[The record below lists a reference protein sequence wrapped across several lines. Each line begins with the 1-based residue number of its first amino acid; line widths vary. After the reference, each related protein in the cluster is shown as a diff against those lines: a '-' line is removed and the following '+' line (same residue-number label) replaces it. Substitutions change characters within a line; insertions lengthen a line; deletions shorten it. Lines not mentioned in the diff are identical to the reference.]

1 MQLVICAFP
10 GTGKSTISNDA
21 EKYGLI
27 RAHVHYD
34 DRDGVSIDLLKS
46 DKPAVFDSDSSIFP
60 KENFPQN
67 YIEHIKYILSWKE
80 DCVVMVSSHDNV
92 REALREAGIDY
103 ILVYPQRELKGDY
116 LERYVS
122 RGSPEAFVTMMDNK
136 WNDFIDSCEADPST
150 SKRVLSEGEF
160 LVDKIEEL
168 KKFWPA
174 APAVSNEAFP
184 TAVISGT
191 ESIGDIVC
199 DAEGKPVAGWGPNG
213 LEPLPEG
220 FGGTAPVVTT
230 GDVVAITTVA
240 SDVSVDPAS
249 GGVNVQTP
257 DGGVAIGAEEVIV
270 QADNGVVAS
279 VDTGTGEVVVQ
290 EPAVETNPTAAIFSA
305 VTADAPNPA
314 PVVAPAPEVVDLVAL
329 TTADIPVVAAVDA
342 PEVAPVV
349 VDNGVTTAEVV
360 SVELAPTDVPVS
372 GVAIVAGNED
382 GSGEVTVAVE
392 EGTGTVQVNT
402 PDGTVTVTNDEVV
415 IDGKG
420 ITMVEDGEVVQT
432 DADRSELIELKLDM
446 ENDIDAMEPVIEK
459 AKSEEDRGGLESL
472 QDGSDFFIK
481 AAEEAKT
488 SYGLDIEPTLAG
500 MEGFL
505 DSLKGAVGKVTQAL
519 KGKGSAKA
527 VIKRTVH
534 EARQAVGQYG
544 SSDWQ
549 GKQEFINVGKT
560 KVSTPAIFKDV
571 SSVGDVATIVGMIT
585 KQTDTAVTKYASNIK
600 QRLAAGTK
608 VLNQFKGKDP
618 KDEKVIADLKDV
630 TITPELLKGA
640 VEDSG
645 LKNVSLKT
653 SMVELPVLN
662 KDAVAEASKLL
673 GTVVGQIDKVWTTA
687 DTISESLLSDEDIYK
702 MPFWNAVEDGVAFG
716 KVWDAVTYDGAREIG
731 DISYANTD
739 VMFAIAQF
747 LERWILNSVK

>member
-174 APAVSNEAFP
+174 APAVSNKAFP

-230 GDVVAITTVA
+230 GDVVAVTTVA

-257 DGGVAIGAEEVIV
+257 DGGVVIGAEEVIV

-290 EPAVETNPTAAIFSA
+290 EPPVETNPTAAIFSA
-305 VTADAPNPA
+305 VTADAPEPA

-342 PEVAPVV
+342 P
-349 VDNGVTTAEVV
+349 
-360 SVELAPTDVPVS
+360 ELAPTDVPVS

-420 ITMVEDGEVVQT
+420 ITMVEDGEVIQT

-472 QDGSDFFIK
+472 QDGSDFFINA
-481 AAEEAKT
+481 AAEAKA
-488 SYGLDIEPTLAG
+488 SYGLDVEPTLAG
-500 MEGFL
+500 MESFL
-505 DSLKGAVGKVTQAL
+505 DSLKSAAAKVTQAL

-527 VIKRTVH
+527 IIKRTV
-534 EARQAVGQYG
+534 ADANKAVKEYG

-549 GKQEFINVGKT
+549 SKQQFINVGKA
-560 KVSTPAIFKDV
+560 KVSTPAVFAEV
-571 SSVGDVATIVGMIT
+571 SSVSDVATIVSMIT
-585 KQTDTAVTKYASNIK
+585 KQTDTAISKHTSNIK
-600 QRLAAGTK
+600 QRQSSGMK
-608 VLNQFKGKDP
+608 VINQFKGKDP
-618 KDEKVIADLKDV
+618 KDKAVLEELKNI
-630 TITPELLKGA
+630 TITPEYLKDGVA
-640 VEDSG
+640 DSG
-645 LKNVSLKT
+645 LGNVSLKT

-662 KDAVAEASKLL
+662 KDAVGEASKLL
-673 GTVVGQIDKVWTTA
+673 GVVVGQIDKVWTTVENV
-687 DTISESLLSDEDIYK
+687 DLTLLAEEDIYH
-702 MPFWNAVEDGVAFG
+702 MPFWDKVTDGVAFG
-716 KVWDAVTYDGAREIG
+716 KVWDAVTYDGAGELKN
-731 DISYANTD
+731 ISNKNDD
-739 VMFAIAQF
+739 VMIAIAQF
-747 LERWILNSVK
+747 IERWILNSVK